1 MISKDNFI
9 RQLSEVASLRGF
21 LALSVNQFS
30 QNIEL
35 LINRVFRKKD
45 FVVESVVNSL
55 FEHQGPLAELSVR
68 LKVLVSLGV
77 ISTEVFEDI
86 NFLIEL
92 KDQLSNEVEEF
103 SFSDSYI
110 IDEIKKLHH
119 IDLNIVLDILKKEP
133 KLDNKD
139 SLQYQM
145 FQTRLEKIVRSSL
158 ILAISA
164 IRDQL
169 DIESPL

>member
-1 MISKDNFI
+1 MTSKDNFI

-30 QNIEL
+30 QDIEL
-35 LINRVFRKKD
+35 LIKRVFCKKD
-45 FVVESVVNSL
+45 FVVESVINSL
-55 FEHQGPLAELSVR
+55 FEHQGPLSELPIR

-77 ISTEVFEDI
+77 ISTDVFEDI
-86 NFLIEL
+86 NLFIEL
-92 KDQLSNEVEEF
+92 KEQLSNEIEEF
-103 SFSDSYI
+103 SFSDSNI
-110 IDEIKKLHH
+110 IYAIEKLHH
-119 IDLNIVLDILKKEP
+119 IDLNIALEIVKKTP

-145 FQTRLEKIVRSSL
+145 IQTRLEKIIRSSL

-164 IRDQL
+164 INDKL

>member
-9 RQLSEVASLRGF
+9 GQLSDVASLRGF

-86 NFLIEL
+86 NFFIEL

-103 SFSDSYI
+103 SFSDSHI
-110 IDEIKKLHH
+110 IDAIKKLHH
-119 IDLNIVLDILKKEP
+119 IDLNIVLDILKKAP

-145 FQTRLEKIVRSSL
+145 IQTRLEKTVRSSL
-158 ILAISA
+158 ILAIST
-164 IRDQL
+164 ISDQL

>member
-1 MISKDNFI
+1 MTSKDNFI

-30 QNIEL
+30 QDIDL
-35 LINRVFRKKD
+35 LIKRVFCKKD

-55 FEHQGPLAELSVR
+55 FEHQGPLSELSVR

-86 NFLIEL
+86 YLFIEL
-92 KDQLSNEVEEF
+92 KNQLSNEVEEYL
-103 SFSDSYI
+103 FSDSNI
-110 IDEIKKLHH
+110 INTIQKLHH
-119 IDLNIVLDILKKEP
+119 IDLTIVLDLLKQP
-133 KLDNKD
+133 SLNNKD
-139 SLQYQM
+139 SIHYQM
-145 FQTRLEKIVRSSL
+145 QQARIEKMVRSSL
-158 ILAISA
+158 ILAIS
-164 IRDQL
+164 IISEKL